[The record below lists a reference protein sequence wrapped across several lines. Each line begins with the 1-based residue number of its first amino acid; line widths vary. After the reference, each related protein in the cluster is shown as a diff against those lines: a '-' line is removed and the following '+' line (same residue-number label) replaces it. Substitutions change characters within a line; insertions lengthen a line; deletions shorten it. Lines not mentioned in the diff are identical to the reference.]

1 MIRRVVVDQI
11 TNEAMQIKDMNEGTV
26 KEEGFGSDECN
37 FWDNSSVKV
46 IKRHKKTGCRHPVHY
61 FHFTGS
67 LIW

>member
-1 MIRRVVVDQI
+1 
-11 TNEAMQIKDMNEGTV
+11 MNEGTV